1 MRRKIIEQQRQLEA
15 NDLNLD
21 LENNK
26 SSAMYNKDLYN
37 GVVQMVE
44 DTRSRYEIEMD
55 NLEQEN
61 MAMTNLKKLFG
72 KDNSEIRKSMNLLN
86 FSTDYVKV
94 FNKYFSTIYRDLNGV
109 YNLLAS
115 DFQQYFDRF
124 FDKITKTAGVEMP
137 AQEST
142 LAGVQ
147 ENIDKLQ
154 QQTINA
160 SDNIKDMVL
169 DSLDVSTLNVAKRL
183 KDYITMI
190 IELNNIF
197 TSTND
202 PDLRID
208 MDALGLTDSFINTE
222 LPLLGDPAITV
233 QQKEDILNVVKN
245 CKMPV
250 MRALFS
256 KYGAPVPTKTP
267 TTSSGTKSIYNDGQE
282 ITHNGDDYLIFGKYL
297 YKKDR
302 LGFYANIPSLELD
315 KNDDIQTIRTTKPL
329 RGSIQVD
336 DFNIA
341 LMTKMLPAPTTAPAP
356 APMTSLIPVDES
368 IHTDKKNVQY
378 IVFDGLGYKL
388 DASGTT
394 YLTTPGLEF
403 DNTGDPPK
411 IVFKKK
417 PISKI
422 VNQKVVDYNTA
433 LTTPAVAA
441 PMAGVGL
448 KKSVN
453 NDKIM
458 KILKKLQM
466 KKITGGTMRADMPTT
481 KMIDPKQAM
490 QIRSMEM
497 QNRIKTKGG
506 SIQQDMSK
514 VKMIKQIIQSRK
526 K

>member
-44 DTRSRYEIEMD
+44 DTRSRWEIETD
-55 NLEQEN
+55 NIEQEN
-61 MAMTNLKKLFG
+61 IAMQNLKKLFG
-72 KDNSEIRKSMNLLN
+72 KDNSEMSKALKSLRENM
-86 FSTDYVKV
+86 DYMKI
-94 FNKYFSTIYRDLNGV
+94 FNKYFSTVYRDLNNV
-109 YNLLAS
+109 YNLLTQ

-124 FDKITKTAGVEMP
+124 FDKIKETKGVELP

-169 DSLDVSTLNVAKRL
+169 DSLDVDSLNIAKRL
-183 KDYITMI
+183 KDYIKMI
-190 IELNNIF
+190 IDINDVHATTL
-197 TSTND
+197 D
-202 PDLRID
+202 PDLRND

-222 LPLLGDPAITV
+222 LPLLGDPLITV
-233 QQKEDILNVVKN
+233 AQKEAILDVVKN

-256 KYGAPVPTKTP
+256 KYGAPPPTKTP
-267 TTSSGTKSIYNDGQE
+267 TTSSGKKTKYNDGVE
-282 ITHNGDDYLIFGKYL
+282 ISHDGNDYLIFGKYL

-329 RGSIQVD
+329 RASIQVD
-336 DFNIA
+336 DFNTA

-356 APMTSLIPVDES
+356 MTSLIPVDET
-368 IHTDKKNVQY
+368 IYTDKKKVQY
-378 IVFDGLGYKL
+378 IVFD
-388 DASGTT
+388 
-394 YLTTPGLEF
+394 
-403 DNTGDPPK
+403 
-411 IVFKKK
+411 
-417 PISKI
+417 
-422 VNQKVVDYNTA
+422 
-433 LTTPAVAA
+433 
-441 PMAGVGL
+441 
-448 KKSVN
+448 
-453 NDKIM
+453 
-458 KILKKLQM
+458 
-466 KKITGGTMRADMPTT
+466 
-481 KMIDPKQAM
+481 
-490 QIRSMEM
+490 
-497 QNRIKTKGG
+497 
-506 SIQQDMSK
+506 
-514 VKMIKQIIQSRK
+514 
-526 K
+526 